1 MASQPTS
8 TVAFAIGG
16 PIQRSDLQGLAD
28 RVCAFLTANPAD
40 VAFCDVTG
48 FDEVDA
54 VTVDALARL
63 QRGARLNGCQIRL
76 RGASD
81 QLRALIE
88 FMGLQ
93 DVLPE

>member
-1 MASQPTS
+1 MAAPLPGTL
-8 TVAFAIGG
+8 VFGICG
-16 PIQRSDLQGLAD
+16 PIRRDDLEGLCA
-28 RVCAFLTANPAD
+28 RVCALLTDSGAGIAI
-40 VAFCDVTG
+40 CDVTG
-48 FDEVDA
+48 FEHVDA

-63 QRGARLNGCQIRL
+63 QRGAKAQGCQVRL

-81 QLRALIE
+81 QLRDLIE